1 MLLWLSVWCLMRDR
15 EGQANNSVSSG
26 DGALVEL
33 LLVGVAR
40 CFAVATA
47 ATVAAASATVYILI
61 LPIAQQVLRVF
72 GRVTGDEEE
81 EEE

>member
-1 MLLWLSVWCLMRDR
+1 MRDR

-26 DGALVEL
+26 DGGLVEL

-47 ATVAAASATVYILI
+47 ATVAAASATV
-61 LPIAQQVLRVF
+61 
-72 GRVTGDEEE
+72 
-81 EEE
+81 